1 MQLCKYIS
9 YEMVV
14 LIKQMRKNDLLRYL
28 NRELHWNMQTKRKP
42 TEGVYKLD
50 VWTRQKQQDLYL
62 MYHIALSKINRL
74 EKTAIAFIR
83 GKYLYYG
90 YLQCRLY
97 NNIFM
102 TYFTLFEG
110 SVTVILL
117 FTIS

>member
-1 MQLCKYIS
+1 
-9 YEMVV
+9 
-14 LIKQMRKNDLLRYL
+14 
-28 NRELHWNMQTKRKP
+28 
-42 TEGVYKLD
+42 
-50 VWTRQKQQDLYL
+50 

-74 EKTAIAFIR
+74 EKLQLYLLGENIYIMAI
-83 GKYLYYG
+83 Y
-90 YLQCRLY
+90 QCRLY